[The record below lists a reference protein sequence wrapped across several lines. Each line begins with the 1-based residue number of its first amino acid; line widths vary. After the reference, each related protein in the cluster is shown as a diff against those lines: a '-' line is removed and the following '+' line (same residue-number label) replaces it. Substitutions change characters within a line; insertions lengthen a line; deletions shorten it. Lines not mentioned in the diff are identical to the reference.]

1 MTHDHEHH
9 HNHEHHSHGH
19 SHHGHAHAPASFG
32 RAFAVGT
39 ALNLGFVIVE
49 FVYGYLAHSL
59 ALFADAGHN
68 LGDVL
73 GLVLAWG
80 ASALARRPTTN
91 RYTYGLR
98 GSSILAAL
106 VNAVVLL
113 MSMGAIAWEA
123 IRRFN
128 DPGPVAGGTVIGVAL
143 VGIVI
148 NTVTALMF
156 MSGRKSDLNIRGAF
170 LHMAADAMVSLG
182 VVLAGIA
189 ILVTHWVW
197 LDPVV
202 SLVLVAVVVVGT
214 WQLLRDSV
222 NLALDAVPAGIEP
235 RAVQTYLAER
245 SGVSK
250 VHDLHIWAMSTTE
263 TALTVHLVIPGG
275 YPGDAFLCSVCKELQ
290 DHFGIKHSTLQIET
304 GDAEHP
310 CALEPDHVV

>member
-1 MTHDHEHH
+1 
-9 HNHEHHSHGH
+9 
-19 SHHGHAHAPASFG
+19 
-32 RAFAVGT
+32 
-39 ALNLGFVIVE
+39 
-49 FVYGYLAHSL
+49 
-59 ALFADAGHN
+59 
-68 LGDVL
+68 
-73 GLVLAWG
+73 
-80 ASALARRPTTN
+80 
-91 RYTYGLR
+91 
-98 GSSILAAL
+98 

-113 MSMGAIAWEA
+113 LSMGAIAWEA

-156 MSGRKSDLNIRGAF
+156 MSGRKGDLNIRGAF

-235 RAVQTYLAER
+235 LAVQTYLSER
-245 SGVSK
+245 PGVSQ

-263 TALTVHLVIPGG
+263 TALTVHLVMPGG
-275 YPGDAFLCSVCKELQ
+275 YPAMLFRRSL
-290 DHFGIKHSTLQIET
+290 
-304 GDAEHP
+304 
-310 CALEPDHVV
+310 

>member
-1 MTHDHEHH
+1 MT
-9 HNHEHHSHGH
+9 HNHEHHHDHGHHGH
-19 SHHGHAHAPASFG
+19 SHAPASFG
-32 RAFAVGT
+32 RAFAIGT
-39 ALNLGFVIVE
+39 TLNLGFVILE
-49 FVYGYLAHSL
+49 AVYGYLAHSL

-80 ASALARRPTTN
+80 ASAIARRPPTK

-113 MSMGAIAWEA
+113 LSMGAIAWEA

-128 DPGPVAGGTVIGVAL
+128 DPGSVSAGTVIWVAV
-143 VGIVI
+143 VGIII
-148 NTVTALMF
+148 NTVTALLF
-156 MSGRKSDLNIRGAF
+156 MSGRKGDLNIRGAF

-202 SLVLVAVVVVGT
+202 SLILVVVVVVGT

-222 NLALDAVPAGIEP
+222 SLALDAVPAGIEP

-245 SGVSK
+245 RGVSK

-263 TALTVHLVIPGG
+263 TALTVHLVMPTG
-275 YPGDAFLCSVCKELQ
+275 YPGDAFLCEVCKELQ
-290 DHFGIKHSTLQIET
+290 DHFGIKHSTIQVET
-304 GDAEHP
+304 GDSEYP

>member
-1 MTHDHEHH
+1 MTHDHEHD
-9 HNHEHHSHGH
+9 HSHGH
-19 SHHGHAHAPASFG
+19 NHHGHHGHSHAPASFG
-32 RAFAVGT
+32 RAFAIGT

-49 FVYGYLAHSL
+49 AVYGYLAHSL

-80 ASALARRPTTN
+80 ASALARRPPTK

-113 MSMGAIAWEA
+113 LSMGAIAWEA

-128 DPGPVAGGTVIGVAL
+128 DPGSVSAGTVIWVAV
-143 VGIVI
+143 VGIII
-148 NTVTALMF
+148 NTVTALLF
-156 MSGRKSDLNIRGAF
+156 MSGRKGDLNIRGAF

-202 SLVLVAVVVVGT
+202 SLILVVVVVVGT
-214 WQLLRDSV
+214 WQLLRDTV
-222 NLALDAVPAGIEP
+222 ILALDAVPAGIEP

-245 SGVSK
+245 RGVSK

-263 TALTVHLVIPGG
+263 TALTVHLVMPTG
-275 YPGDAFLCSVCKELQ
+275 YPGDAFLCEVCKELQ
-290 DHFGIKHSTLQIET
+290 DHFGIKHSTIQVET
-304 GDAEHP
+304 GDSEYP

>member
-9 HNHEHHSHGH
+9 HHSHEHGHHRHHGH
-19 SHHGHAHAPASFG
+19 SHAPASFG
-32 RAFAVGT
+32 RAFAIGT

-49 FVYGYLAHSL
+49 ATYGYLGHSL

-80 ASALARRPTTN
+80 ASALARRPPTK

-113 MSMGAIAWEA
+113 LSMGAIAWEA
-123 IRRFN
+123 IRRFK
-128 DPGPVAGGTVIGVAL
+128 DPGSVSGGTVIGVAV
-143 VGIVI
+143 VGIII

-156 MSGRKSDLNIRGAF
+156 MSGRKGDLNIRGAF
-170 LHMAADAMVSLG
+170 MHMAADALVSFG

-189 ILVTHWVW
+189 ILVTHWLW

-214 WQLLRDSV
+214 WQLLRNSV
-222 NLALDAVPAGIEP
+222 SLALDAVPAGIEP
-235 RAVQTYLAER
+235 LAVQTYLAER
-245 SGVSK
+245 PGVSR

-263 TALTVHLVIPGG
+263 TALTVHLVMPTG
-275 YPGDAFLCSVCKELQ
+275 YPGDAFLCEVCKELQ
-290 DHFGIKHSTLQIET
+290 DHFGINHSTLQVET
-304 GDAEHP
+304 GDWEHP

>member
-1 MTHDHEHH
+1 
-9 HNHEHHSHGH
+9 
-19 SHHGHAHAPASFG
+19 
-32 RAFAVGT
+32 
-39 ALNLGFVIVE
+39 
-49 FVYGYLAHSL
+49 
-59 ALFADAGHN
+59 LFADAGHN

-80 ASALARRPTTN
+80 ASALARRPPTK

-113 MSMGAIAWEA
+113 LSMGAIAWEA

-128 DPGPVAGGTVIGVAL
+128 EPGPVSGGTVIWVAV

-156 MSGRKSDLNIRGAF
+156 MSGRRGDLNIRAAF
-170 LHMAADAMVSLG
+170 LHMAADAMVALG

-189 ILVTHWVW
+189 ILVTHWLWV
-197 LDPVV
+197 DPVV
-202 SLVLVAVVVVGT
+202 SLILVIVVVVGT

-222 NLALDAVPAGIEP
+222 NLALDAIPEGIEP

-245 SGVSK
+245 PGVSQ

-263 TALTVHLVIPGG
+263 TALTVHLVMPKG
-275 YPGDAFLCSVCKELQ
+275 YPGDAFLSQVCNELHH
-290 DHFGIKHSTLQIET
+290 HFGIEHSTIQVET
-304 GDAEHP
+304 GNLDHP
-310 CALEPDHVV
+310 CSLEPDHVV